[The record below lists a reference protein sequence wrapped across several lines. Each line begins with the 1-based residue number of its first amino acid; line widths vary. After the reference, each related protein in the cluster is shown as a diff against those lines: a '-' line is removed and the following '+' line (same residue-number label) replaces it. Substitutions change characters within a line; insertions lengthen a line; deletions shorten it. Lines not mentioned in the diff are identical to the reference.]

1 MTQPTE
7 LEPCGC
13 PSGRRGLSRR
23 GFLGAL
29 GVGALAVA
37 VGPGITQ
44 AAFASDATAASTA
57 DTLVILDLRGGM
69 DGLSLVPPIGD
80 AAYAALRPTIAIP
93 ASQGLV
99 SSGIFGLHPAL
110 APLLPNWKAGT
121 FGALQAVAQPDETRS
136 HFTSQYELDRA
147 APDTSLTTGW
157 LDRAVEALGTTGVLQ
172 SATLGSGVADRILAG
187 PAPSFAA
194 STLADFT
201 LYGGSS
207 TDTSL
212 ATAIQSLHDA
222 SPLPWA
228 SIAAPTLGCVSTAAS
243 VVAAESSP
251 ANGAVYP
258 TGDIGSAL
266 SNVAQ
271 MIRANVGLRFVSVD
285 MGDWD
290 MHQGLGAA
298 GTGWMA
304 SQAGTLASALAAFAT
319 DIGPTALAHTS
330 VVTISEFGRRAG
342 ENGSGGVDH
351 GHGNAMLFL
360 GGGLNGGTVH
370 GTWPGLA
377 AADLDQGDLAGTTDY
392 RDVFA
397 DLLTARCGLPTSA
410 LSSVFPGYTPTATGI
425 ARSI

>member
-1 MTQPTE
+1 MNPT
-7 LEPCGC
+7 EPCGC
-13 PSGRRGLSRR
+13 PSTRRGVSRR
-23 GFLGAL
+23 GFLGAM

-44 AAFASDATAASTA
+44 AAFAADTATSSNA

-80 AAYAALRPTIAIP
+80 PSYAALRPTIAIP

-110 APLLPNWKAGT
+110 APLLPYWKAGT

-157 LDRAVEALGTTGVLQ
+157 LDRAIEALGTTDVLQ

-201 LYGGSS
+201 LYGANGSS
-207 TDTSL
+207 SL
-212 ATAIQSLHDA
+212 ATAIQALHTA

-228 SIAAPTLGCVSTAAS
+228 RIAAPTLGCVSTAAS
-243 VVAAESSP
+243 VVAAEASP

-258 TGDIGSAL
+258 TGDVGSAL

-271 MIRANVGLRFVSVD
+271 LIRADVGLRFVSVD

-304 SQAGTLASALAAFAT
+304 SQAGALASALAAFAQ

-360 GGGLNGGTVH
+360 GGGLNGGQVH

-410 LSSVFPGYTPTATGI
+410 LSSVFPGYAPKATGI
-425 ARSI
+425 PRTS